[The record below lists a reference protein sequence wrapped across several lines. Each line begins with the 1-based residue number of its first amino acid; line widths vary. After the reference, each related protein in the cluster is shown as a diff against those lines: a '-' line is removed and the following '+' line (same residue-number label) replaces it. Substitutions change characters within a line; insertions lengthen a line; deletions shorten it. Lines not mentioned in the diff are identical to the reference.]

1 MNSAAA
7 FVSPDINDSASALA
21 LGIDT
26 GGTQTRWALAKAN
39 QDIIASGT
47 AAGLT
52 ALQLKSQ
59 QGRREFAQVFSDL
72 AAAVRSHGHLQTVR
86 VGITGFSDDMRI
98 VIQEM
103 LSGILRLP
111 EERIRIGNDI
121 EIAYLDSFKPGSGYL
136 VYAGTGSIA
145 AYIDEAGQFHRAGGR
160 GYLLDDGGSGF
171 WIAREAVR
179 HIWRTEDECP
189 GSSRDSLLAQEIF
202 KSIGGD
208 DWDSSKDFMYHRSRG
223 DIGKL
228 ALAVAASANADPV
241 AADILKRAGQELA
254 RLGMAMC
261 QRFGNKPVVLS
272 GRVLELHPFIAASCR
287 THLPSEINL
296 RTSICQAHF
305 SAARLA
311 ARQLQSIT

>member
-7 FVSPDINDSASALA
+7 FVSPGISDSASALA

-111 EERIRIGNDI
+111 EERICIGNDI

-189 GSSRDSLLAQEIF
+189 GAARHSLLAQEIF
-202 KSIGGD
+202 RAIGGD

-228 ALAVAASANADPV
+228 ALAVAASANADVV

-287 THLPSEINL
+287 SHLPSEISL

-311 ARQLQSIT
+311 ARQLQSLT

>member
-179 HIWRTEDECP
+179 HIWRTEDGCP
-189 GSSRDSLLAQEIF
+189 GASRDSLLAQEIF
-202 KSIGGD
+202 KAIGGD

>member
-1 MNSAAA
+1 MNLAAA

-189 GSSRDSLLAQEIF
+189 GATRDSLLAQEIF
-202 KSIGGD
+202 KAIGGD

-228 ALAVAASANADPV
+228 ALAVAASANTDPV

>member
-1 MNSAAA
+1 MNPAAD
-7 FVSPDINDSASALA
+7 FVFPGINASTSALA

-26 GGTQTRWALAKAN
+26 GGTQTRWALATTN
-39 QDIIASGT
+39 EDIIASGT

-52 ALQLKSQ
+52 ALQLKTP
-59 QGRREFAQVFSDL
+59 QGKREFAQVFSDL
-72 AAAVRSHGHLQTVR
+72 ASAVRSHGNLLTVR
-86 VGITGFSDDMRI
+86 VGITGFSDDMRA
-98 VIQEM
+98 VVQEM
-103 LSGILRLP
+103 LSGILQLP
-111 EERIRIGNDI
+111 EECIRIGNDI
-121 EIAYLDSFKPGSGYL
+121 EIAYLDSFKPGTGYL

-145 AYIDEAGQFHRAGGR
+145 AYIDETGQFHRAGGR

-179 HIWRTEDECP
+179 HIWRAEDECP
-189 GSSRDSLLAQEIF
+189 GVSGDSLLAQEIF
-202 KSIGGD
+202 KAIGGS
-208 DWDSSKDFMYHRSRG
+208 DWDSSKDFMYHHSRG

-228 ALAVAASANADPV
+228 ALAVAASANADEV

-261 QRFGNKPVVLS
+261 QRFGDKPVVLS

-287 THLPSEINL
+287 THLPSEISL

-311 ARQLQSIT
+311 VRQLNSLP

>member
-1 MNSAAA
+1 MNSETAL
-7 FVSPDINDSASALA
+7 VSPDINDSASALA

-86 VGITGFSDDMRI
+86 VGITGFSDDMRV
-98 VIQEM
+98 VILEM
-103 LSGILRLP
+103 LTGILQMP
-111 EERIRIGNDI
+111 ESRIRLGTDI
-121 EIAYLDSFKPGSGYL
+121 EIAYLDSFKPGTGYL

-145 AYIDEAGQFHRAGGR
+145 AYIDGSGQFHRAGGR

-189 GSSRDSLLAQEIF
+189 GATRDSLLAQEIF
-202 KSIGGD
+202 KAIGGD

>member
-1 MNSAAA
+1 MNPAD
-7 FVSPDINDSASALA
+7 FVFPGIRDNASALA

-26 GGTQTRWALAKAN
+26 GGTQTRWALATAN
-39 QDIIASGT
+39 EDIIASGT

-52 ALQLKSQ
+52 ALQLKTQ
-59 QGRREFAQVFSDL
+59 QGKQEFAQVFSDL
-72 AAAVRSHGHLQTVR
+72 AAAARSHGNLQTVR
-86 VGITGFSDDMRI
+86 VGITGFSDDMRA
-98 VIQEM
+98 VILEM
-103 LSGILRLP
+103 LTGILHMPEPCIRL
-111 EERIRIGNDI
+111 GTDI
-121 EIAYLDSFKPGSGYL
+121 EIAYLDSFKPGTGYL

-179 HIWRTEDECP
+179 HIWRAEDECP
-189 GSSRDSLLAQEIF
+189 GTSRESLLAKEIF
-202 KSIGGD
+202 KAIGGG
-208 DWDSSKDFMYHRSRG
+208 DWDKSKDFMYHHSRG

-228 ALAVAASANADPV
+228 ALAVAACANTDEV

-261 QRFGNKPVVLS
+261 KRFGNKPVVLS

-287 THLPSEINL
+287 THLPSDISL

-311 ARQLQSIT
+311 ARQLTLLS

>member
-189 GSSRDSLLAQEIF
+189 GASRDSLLAQEIF
-202 KSIGGD
+202 KAIGGD